1 MNQSTVEANRPGNR
15 SPTGKDKNTLPRGSP
30 DAKGAFVPVSNSS
43 TPSRGQILT
52 VSVDTQVV
60 DGSKG
65 RSLLGITPDTSAT
78 STGNTSHTAGARC
91 SMGTT
96 DRNSKQSQ
104 VNMRLV
110 QSLQVSHL
118 PDQDVSDRSADREV
132 ATLFP
137 GESSRG
143 PSPAPLPKRTF
154 TPSKNFSPIKPPNMM
169 TNRPRGNVKSTTPS
183 IENMTVHQLAA
194 QGEVALLSI
203 RHDEGYDMNEVD
215 ENGLTSLMWASSHGQ
230 VGVTVFLL
238 ENGGSVHQATREG
251 ETALSFACCKGHV
264 EIVQAL
270 LKAGADVNA
279 FDWNG
284 GTPILYAI
292 HANHPKCVQLL
303 LSHGADM
310 TVETDSGQSPLGL
323 AVALGHRT
331 VQQVIENHMLKMLE
345 GAVR

>member
-1 MNQSTVEANRPGNR
+1 MNQPAVETNRPGDR
-15 SPTGKDKNTLPRGSP
+15 SPTAKDNNTLPRGSP
-30 DAKGAFVPVSNSS
+30 DAKGAFIPVSNSS
-43 TPSRGQILT
+43 TPPRGQMLT
-52 VSVDTQVV
+52 VSVDTQVM
-60 DGSKG
+60 DGPKG
-65 RSLLGITPDTSAT
+65 RSLVHITPETPVTSSGDMS
-78 STGNTSHTAGARC
+78 STTGARC
-91 SMGTT
+91 SVGTT
-96 DRNSKQSQ
+96 DSNDKQSQ

-110 QSLQVSHL
+110 HSLQVSHL

-143 PSPAPLPKRTF
+143 PSPTPLPKRTF
-154 TPSKNFSPIKPPNMM
+154 TPSKNFSPIKPPNML

-183 IENMTVHQLAA
+183 IENMTIHQLAA

-238 ENGGSVHQATREG
+238 ENGGSVHGATREG

-284 GTPILYAI
+284 GTPLLYAV

-303 LSHGADM
+303 LSHGADL
-310 TVETDSGQSPLGL
+310 TAETDSGQSPLGL
-323 AVALGHRT
+323 AITLGHRT

>member
-1 MNQSTVEANRPGNR
+1 MSQPAVETDRPGNR
-15 SPTGKDKNTLPRGSP
+15 SPAVKDKNTLPRGSP

-43 TPSRGQILT
+43 TPSRGQMLSG
-52 VSVDTQVV
+52 SVDTQVV
-60 DGSKG
+60 DGPKG
-65 RSLLGITPDTSAT
+65 RSLVHSTPETTVAP
-78 STGNTSHTAGARC
+78 TGNTSNTAGARC
-91 SMGTT
+91 SMGTN
-96 DRNSKQSQ
+96 DRKQSQ

-110 QSLQVSHL
+110 QSLQVPHL

-143 PSPAPLPKRTF
+143 PSPTALPKRTF

-183 IENMTVHQLAA
+183 IENMTIHQLAA

-238 ENGGSVHQATREG
+238 ENGGSVHGATREG

-270 LKAGADVNA
+270 LKAGANVNA

-284 GTPILYAI
+284 GTPLLYAI

-303 LSHGADM
+303 LCHGADM

-323 AVALGHRT
+323 AIALGHKT
-331 VQQVIENHMLKMLE
+331 VQQVIESHMLKMLE

>member
-1 MNQSTVEANRPGNR
+1 MPLLPVPNFLRNADACRGTEIASHH
-15 SPTGKDKNTLPRGSP
+15 PTRW
-30 DAKGAFVPVSNSS
+30 
-43 TPSRGQILT
+43 R
-52 VSVDTQVV
+52 
-60 DGSKG
+60 
-65 RSLLGITPDTSAT
+65 
-78 STGNTSHTAGARC
+78 
-91 SMGTT
+91 
-96 DRNSKQSQ
+96 KQSQ

-110 QSLQVSHL
+110 QSLQVPHL

-143 PSPAPLPKRTF
+143 PSPTALPKRTF

-183 IENMTVHQLAA
+183 IENMTIHQLAA

-238 ENGGSVHQATREG
+238 ENGGSVHGATREG

-270 LKAGADVNA
+270 LKAGANVNA

-284 GTPILYAI
+284 GTPLLYAI

-303 LSHGADM
+303 LCHGADM

-323 AVALGHRT
+323 AIALGHKT
-331 VQQVIENHMLKMLE
+331 VQQVIESHMLKMLE